1 MNSNSGALGQ
11 IQQQSL
17 RQTLS
22 MQQVQ
27 YIALLQMN
35 IPELN
40 RYLAELY
47 TENPVVDLEAPET
60 AAPQP
65 NAILDFARW
74 ISNYPERA
82 GRNTAEPK
90 NFDLLEAGVNPDGER
105 DDLQAYLRSQF
116 DFSLTDMDVS
126 LLEWLLGLLD
136 ENGYLTET
144 QQQIAARGLT
154 PNWCA
159 RRLSICR
166 RSTRR
171 ALRRTT
177 GQSA

>member
-1 MNSNSGALGQ
+1 
-11 IQQQSL
+11 
-17 RQTLS
+17 
-22 MQQVQ
+22 
-27 YIALLQMN
+27 MN

-47 TENPVVDLEAPET
+47 TENPVVDLEAPEPG
-60 AAPQP
+60 APQP
-65 NAILDFARW
+65 KAILDFARW
-74 ISNYPERA
+74 KSKFPERA
-82 GRNTAEPK
+82 GENAAETK
-90 NFDLLEAGVNPDGER
+90 DFDLLDAGVNPDGER

-144 QQQIAARGLT
+144 QQQIAARGFDPSL
-154 PNWCA
+154 CA
-159 RRLSICR
+159 RRCSIFR

-171 ALRRTT
+171 ALRRMT
-177 GQSA
+177 GRSAWPSSCEGRA